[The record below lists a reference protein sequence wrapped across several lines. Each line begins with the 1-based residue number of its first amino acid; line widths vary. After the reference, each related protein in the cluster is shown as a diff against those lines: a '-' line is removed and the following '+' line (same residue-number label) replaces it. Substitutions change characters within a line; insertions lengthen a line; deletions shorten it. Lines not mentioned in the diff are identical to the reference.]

1 LFPMEEQ
8 QKPNLPEEENKIP
21 LRERE
26 DMVLNTGESPAN
38 PPMENKNQ
46 TPLSDIQDLK
56 NILQGEDQ
64 GHQPTPQSLPPLEEQ
79 NEEENAE
86 DILMA
91 LLSVP
96 LEVTVEVGSKKI
108 TLEELFA
115 LRPSSVIVLDKPLS
129 EPVDIK
135 VNGKKIAEGELV
147 VVNNRFGV
155 KITRIISPEERLKK
169 LKN

>member
-1 LFPMEEQ
+1 
-8 QKPNLPEEENKIP
+8 
-21 LRERE
+21 
-26 DMVLNTGESPAN
+26 MVLNTGEN
-38 PPMENKNQ
+38 TEKPPMENPNQ

-56 NILQGEDQ
+56 NILQGEEQ
-64 GHQPTPQSLPPLEEQ
+64 SNTQTHQSFPPLEEQ
-79 NEEENAE
+79 QEEENAE

-135 VNGKKIAEGELV
+135 VNGKKIAKGELV